1 MLFLLMGLGGI
12 QAAAVSNQA
21 SLKAAAATTGT
32 AVNTVASIEQ
42 LLYISTRSASS
53 VLKTLFV
60 L

>member
-21 SLKAAAATTGT
+21 SLKAAATNTGT

-42 LLYISTRSASS
+42 LLYISTRFVVICVAS
-53 VLKTLFV
+53 
-60 L
+60 